1 MVMIRT
7 VNYKST
13 CILQVLLSIYHIY
26 QMIFILLAEKMQDFK
41 KLYCD
46 NKYVVMYAY
55 SIYNINTE

>member
-13 CILQVLLSIYHIY
+13 CILQVLLFIYHIY
-26 QMIFILLAEKMQDFK
+26 QMIFILLTEKMQEFK
-41 KLYCD
+41 KLYGD

-55 SIYNINTE
+55 SIYNINIK